1 MSAAKCDNILTDTNV
16 SDGEQEIDENDLL
29 GEALPEES
37 SARVRVRESP
47 PDLLYDLMKQMQ
59 ESMNSMASSMKTLR
73 HQQQCEA
80 SPRGREAS
88 EVKTVTDSKKR
99 KNGGNDGSS
108 TVGKRSKH
116 NKDSASAGKESE
128 MEGSEGESSN
138 GDDAEMLIGAKMAAA
153 KKAVKDCPKAKDD
166 TTHANVLVEIE
177 QEYENSVTG
186 PKVEAHVDK
195 TINKRW
201 ETRMDIK
208 ILKDKMAKYSRPDHC
223 EMIRVPRVN
232 TPVWKTLESHQ
243 RRNDVKITNIQ
254 KTCAAVG
261 ASLAYTLDMVCK
273 DQSSSDLDTSQIIRY
288 VADAMAMLGH
298 INTDLSL
305 LRRELMRPTLHADY
319 RNLCN
324 LDHPVTSLLFGDD
337 LQKEMKDLKETSMI
351 GSKVSSNYQNYDR
364 PSSLQLSNHGSR
376 RPNNYRSREFFR
388 GGRQKARIRKKYHF
402 KKETGQQ

>member
-47 PDLLYDLMKQMQ
+47 PDSLYDLMKQMQ

-116 NKDSASAGKESE
+116 NKDSASAGEQSE

-138 GDDAEMLIGAKMAAA
+138 SDDAEMLIGAKMAAA

-201 ETRMDIK
+201 ETQMDI
-208 ILKDKMAKYSRPDHC
+208 
-223 EMIRVPRVN
+223 N
-232 TPVWKTLESHQ
+232 TK
-243 RRNDVKITNIQ
+243 
-254 KTCAAVG
+254 
-261 ASLAYTLDMVCK
+261 
-273 DQSSSDLDTSQIIRY
+273 
-288 VADAMAMLGH
+288 
-298 INTDLSL
+298 
-305 LRRELMRPTLHADY
+305 
-319 RNLCN
+319 
-324 LDHPVTSLLFGDD
+324 
-337 LQKEMKDLKETSMI
+337 
-351 GSKVSSNYQNYDR
+351 
-364 PSSLQLSNHGSR
+364 
-376 RPNNYRSREFFR
+376 
-388 GGRQKARIRKKYHF
+388 RQD
-402 KKETGQQ
+402 G